1 MASVAVGKTRRFRP
15 RVVLQKIHLWAA
27 LIVGVFLVLATI
39 TGTISMF
46 KNDLNK
52 LFYSHLFKITP
63 SDTPVPVDEAQATAI
78 AAYPDYLL
86 ADVYVKE
93 GEPYYFGFLTPEDDY
108 LRAYVDPGTGQ
119 VNGIY
124 NPDATPLGWVE
135 HFHESLLADG
145 ITFNFSDST
154 PMWIQNWF
162 GEHLGD
168 VVLKLVSFSF
178 LLMVL
183 TGAYLWWPG
192 IKKLALA
199 FKLRLNKSTY
209 LKHYD
214 WHKILGFIS
223 LPFLLMW
230 AVTSLNFFT
239 PFDGAINRLWHTI
252 TFTEEVAWEDE
263 LFSTVVPDQ
272 SMISTAQIKDIVETT
287 TPGAR
292 FTGASLA
299 TEEDGIIYA
308 WFAHGLDAY
317 VGAPGPGDKYLI
329 LDAYSGEV
337 LYNVVEATPSV
348 AADIYANWFFGLH
361 TGVAIPLW
369 GRLIWAVFGLVPL
382 FLAITGVSMWWMKRT
397 KRMSD
402 KVRTPNSVRPLE
414 PATLKEK
421 L

>member
-168 VVLKLVSFSF
+168 VVLKLICGGQASKNLPSLLSCVSINQHTSN
-178 LLMVL
+178 
-183 TGAYLWWPG
+183 TTTG
-192 IKKLALA
+192 IK
-199 FKLRLNKSTY
+199 F
-209 LKHYD
+209 
-214 WHKILGFIS
+214 
-223 LPFLLMW
+223 
-230 AVTSLNFFT
+230 
-239 PFDGAINRLWHTI
+239 
-252 TFTEEVAWEDE
+252 
-263 LFSTVVPDQ
+263 
-272 SMISTAQIKDIVETT
+272 
-287 TPGAR
+287 
-292 FTGASLA
+292 
-299 TEEDGIIYA
+299 
-308 WFAHGLDAY
+308 
-317 VGAPGPGDKYLI
+317 
-329 LDAYSGEV
+329 
-337 LYNVVEATPSV
+337 
-348 AADIYANWFFGLH
+348 
-361 TGVAIPLW
+361 
-369 GRLIWAVFGLVPL
+369 
-382 FLAITGVSMWWMKRT
+382 
-397 KRMSD
+397 
-402 KVRTPNSVRPLE
+402 
-414 PATLKEK
+414 
-421 L
+421 